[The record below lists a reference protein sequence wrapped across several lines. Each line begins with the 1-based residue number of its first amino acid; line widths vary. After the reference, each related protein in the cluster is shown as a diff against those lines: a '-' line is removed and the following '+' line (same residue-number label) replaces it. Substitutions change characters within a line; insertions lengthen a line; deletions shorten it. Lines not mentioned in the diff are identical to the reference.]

1 MSKRRQS
8 PKEVAVKDIK
18 QELHR
23 QGKCFITF
31 RVELNAPIRIIIK
44 EYLEE
49 QKEVHHDH
57 IAH

>member
-1 MSKRRQS
+1 MKQSKKQG
-8 PKEVAVKDIK
+8 PKAAAVKDIK

-31 RVELNAPIRIIIK
+31 RVELNAPISIIIK

-49 QKEVHHDH
+49 QKEVHHG
-57 IAH
+57 

>member
-1 MSKRRQS
+1 MKQKKQG
-8 PKEVAVKDIK
+8 PKAVAVEDIK

-31 RVELNAPIRIIIK
+31 RVELNAPISIIIR

-49 QKEVHHDH
+49 QKEVRHDS
-57 IAH
+57 